1 MDCRAILT
9 SLDKVAERANPIKP
23 GDWRDQQGLLHCGKC
38 GAFMEHIVTL
48 DKIKVPQAFYEGL
61 DSEHRQYVDDAR
73 NWLAGRKH
81 RIQCRCKEEERRA
94 FEKAQRKQTID
105 DNMKHCFGRTPALF
119 NYVFELDDN
128 KQSKASE
135 TSRKYA
141 IDFKKYCE
149 RGWKLILHG
158 KVGTG
163 KTYYACA
170 IANKLLQDGY
180 KVKFTT
186 ITDIIADAKRYF
198 LPISTV
204 VDGLCENH
212 LVVID
217 DFGSENQNEKTI
229 ADTYQI
235 INSFYERKQ
244 ALVVTTN
251 IPYDTLKNPTE
262 TETQRIYSRLL
273 KDSTL
278 LEVTSDG
285 DRRQK

>member
-1 MDCRAILT
+1 MDCRAIIT
-9 SLDKVAERANPIKP
+9 SFDKIAEQANPIKP

-38 GAFMEHIVTL
+38 GAYMECETKL
-48 DKIKVPQAFYEGL
+48 EKIKVSQSFYESL
-61 DSEHRQYVDDAR
+61 DAEHRQYVDEAR

-81 RIQCRCKEEERRA
+81 RIPCKCREDERRA
-94 FEKAQRKQTID
+94 FEKAQRKQVID

-128 KQSKASE
+128 KTSKASE